1 MSMVAYSLALQLP
14 YLFIGIG
21 LVFLLWPYNIRSNLI
36 LKSMLGVGVGAGL
49 SSILFFIWLLLSPT
63 SLKGYFLIEII
74 LLLATLAALFFTR
87 NRLKPVSPFG
97 FQIKKQHW
105 YAWVFL
111 SVFLLSV
118 VTWII
123 SFRAQT
129 FMSPH
134 GTFDAYAI
142 WNLRARFIIR
152 GGENWQSGLSP
163 ALDWKNHADYP
174 MLTPTLVARSW
185 SILNEESTRVPIV
198 ISAIFSLGLVGLVFA
213 FLLET
218 RGLLLASLGGT
229 ILLATSS
236 LQFFPITQNADTP
249 LAYYYAATAGLLY
262 LFTQFPQKK
271 LLVLAGVMAGLS
283 GWTKNEGL
291 VFLAGSTL
299 VLLIYL
305 IIQTKRIPSSLT
317 KLLPYI
323 AGWLVPG
330 IVILFFKTQL
340 ASPNDM
346 SAEITLQQMV
356 QQLLDGSRYWL
367 ILNEF
372 FKIIYA
378 INILGI
384 SFIVW
389 VLVLLLLMGKKD
401 LHKSGILV
409 VLAIMMVTLLG
420 YFAIYL
426 ITPHPLAWHLNYSA
440 DRLLYHL
447 LPIALLIVFF
457 NTLSMGI
464 KQNQIAVDDRKND

>member
-1 MSMVAYSLALQLP
+1 MSMIAYSFALQLP
-14 YLFIGIG
+14 YILIGIG
-21 LVFLLWPYNIRSNLI
+21 FVFLLWPYSFRSNII
-36 LKSMLGVGVGAGL
+36 LKSLLGVGVGAGL
-49 SSILFFIWLLLSPT
+49 SSLLFFIRLLISPGN
-63 SLKGYFLIEII
+63 LKTYFLIELF
-74 LLLATLAALFFTR
+74 LLLATLAALLFTR
-87 NRLKPVSPFG
+87 NRLKRHSPFG
-97 FQIKKQHW
+97 FQIKKQRW
-105 YAWVFL
+105 YSWVFF

-118 VTWII
+118 ISWIL

-142 WNLRARFIIR
+142 WNLRARFIVR
-152 GGENWQSGLSP
+152 GGENWQGGLSP

-174 MLTPTLVARSW
+174 MLTPSLVARSW
-185 SILNEESTRVPIV
+185 SFLDEESTRVPIV

-229 ILLATSS
+229 LLLSTSS

-249 LAYYYAATAGLLY
+249 LAYYYLATTGLLY
-262 LFTQFPQKK
+262 LFTQFPQKRF
-271 LLVLAGVMAGLS
+271 LVLAGIMAGLS

-299 VLLIYL
+299 VLLIYF
-305 IIQTKRIPSSLT
+305 INQTKQISSSLT

-323 AGWLVPG
+323 AGWSVPG
-330 IVILFFKTQL
+330 IIILFFKTQL
-340 ASPNDM
+340 ASANDM
-346 SAEITLQQMV
+346 STGITFQQMV

-367 ILNEF
+367 ILKEF

-378 INILGI
+378 INILEI

-389 VLVLLLLMGKKD
+389 VLVLLLLIGKKD
-401 LHKSGILV
+401 PNKSGVLV
-409 VLAIMMVTLLG
+409 VLAIMMITLLG

-426 ITPHPLAWHLNYSA
+426 ITPHPLVWHLNYSA

-447 LPIALLIVFF
+447 LPITWLIVCF
-457 NTLSMGI
+457 NTHSLGI
-464 KQNQIAVDDRKND
+464 KHTKIGAGDITIK